1 MKVRVKKKSK
11 IDSEIVEIS
20 GDFIRLDALLKFSAI
35 AETGGDAKI
44 MVQDGL
50 VSVNEEVCTQ
60 RGKKIR
66 PGDIVRLGK
75 TELVVQ
81 RTNPDQ

>member
-81 RTNPDQ
+81 RTNPGQ